1 MGDWEQP
8 STSLE
13 GALAAKAG
21 GGEDPIELLRKQLG
35 SAIIRIEE
43 LEKRVANLE
52 GRSHDHREQAKG
64 A

>member
-13 GALAAKAG
+13 GGLTAKA
-21 GGEDPIELLRKQLG
+21 GGEDPIELLRKQV
-35 SAIIRIEE
+35 AAAVVRIAS
-43 LEKRVANLE
+43 LEQRVSDLE
-52 GRSHDHREQAKG
+52 NRGQKEQAHG